1 MSTWAYGALTRKR
14 EEAEPG
20 TSTTTAA
27 PGLRVWADSLAALVP
42 AEVLM
47 AHAAVLAATTQT
59 TRDAATGN
67 VVTTITSPGVLRIA
81 FVLLVVASALL
92 YVAGHVVP
100 TGIRQWHGA
109 DYLRMLIPPLAFVGW
124 TMAQR
129 ATAFDAVAPDVGDT
143 ARYAVTV
150 VGAVVLAG
158 CAAFLAISAS
168 NQVTAAAGR
177 SKPALSSSA

>member
-47 AHAAVLAATTQT
+47 AHAAILAATTQT

-67 VVTTITSPGVLRIA
+67 VVTTITNPGALRIA
-81 FVLLVVASALL
+81 FVVLIVASALL
-92 YVAGHVVP
+92 YAAGHMVP
-100 TGIRQWHGA
+100 TGIQQWHA
-109 DYLRMLIPPLAFVGW
+109 SDYLRMLIPPLAFIGW

-129 ATAFDAVAPDVGDT
+129 ATA
-143 ARYAVTV
+143 
-150 VGAVVLAG
+150 
-158 CAAFLAISAS
+158 
-168 NQVTAAAGR
+168 
-177 SKPALSSSA
+177 